1 MQFVFKILNKLQIT
15 VIILKFSQALHIVH
29 VWLHVDSVGFKKLY
43 IENKTTV
50 CLHDIN
56 SLYKGKGYEP
66 HSVKRS
72 FLFLFGHEFP
82 PLLPQWATEHFQLPS
97 EDKSHLPKSM

>member
-1 MQFVFKILNKLQIT
+1 MKMVFNTLYALQIN
-15 VIILKFSQALHIVH
+15 VIILKFSEAFHIRGCMKIRYA
-29 VWLHVDSVGFKKLY
+29 WLYKQTKQLQGAYTLVPDDH
-43 IENKTTV
+43 T
-50 CLHDIN
+50 
-56 SLYKGKGYEP
+56 KGKGYEP

-97 EDKSHLPKSM
+97 EDKSHLPENI

>member
-1 MQFVFKILNKLQIT
+1 MQSVFKILNKLQIN
-15 VIILKFSQALHIVH
+15 VIILKFSQALHIVN

-43 IENKTTV
+43 IETKQLCV
-50 CLHDIN
+50 CIT

-97 EDKSHLPKSM
+97 EDKSHLPKSI

>member
-1 MQFVFKILNKLQIT
+1 MQFVFKILNKLQIN

-50 CLHDIN
+50 CLHDIIIQRKRIRATFCEKIF
-56 SLYKGKGYEP
+56 SLP
-66 HSVKRS
+66 VR
-72 FLFLFGHEFP
+72 
-82 PLLPQWATEHFQLPS
+82 A
-97 EDKSHLPKSM
+97 